1 MFEFMF
7 GAACLVGLAAV
18 VRGGRRGGCHGGR
31 GRRHGWHADGAR
43 RGRRAGFARAA
54 GEVFKRRLDVDPD
67 QEDIVDHALADLR
80 DSLEALGAT
89 LHDSRAALSQA
100 FAGEE
105 VDQARLDAVWAR
117 HDEAVALARRE
128 VVSALKQ
135 IHAVLD
141 PEQRALAAS
150 WLADA
155 QPGWR

>member
-105 VDQARLDAVWAR
+105 V
-117 HDEAVALARRE
+117 
-128 VVSALKQ
+128 VSALKQ